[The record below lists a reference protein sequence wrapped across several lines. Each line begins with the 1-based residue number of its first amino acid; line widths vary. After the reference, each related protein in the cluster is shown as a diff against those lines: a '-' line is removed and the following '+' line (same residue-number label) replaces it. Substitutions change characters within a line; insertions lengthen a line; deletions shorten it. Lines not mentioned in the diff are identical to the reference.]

1 MSGLASL
8 CRPNP
13 YHNSTHAADV
23 TQALVAILYQDALYT
38 KFSDLELLALI
49 ISAIVHDVC
58 HPGFS
63 NPFLTKTQDEQALM
77 YNDQSANEALSL
89 SVAFKILQAPLC
101 NLFVN
106 MSREDYFYLRRCA
119 SCVVVRTEIDL
130 VVHHEPIGALFAPAG
145 APAAYLGF
153 TM

>member
-1 MSGLASL
+1 MST

-23 TQALVAILYQDALYT
+23 TQALLAIVYQDGLHT
-38 KFSDLELLALI
+38 KFTDLELLACFIAAI
-49 ISAIVHDVC
+49 IHDVV

-89 SVAFKILQAPLC
+89 SVGFKILQSPEC
-101 NLFVN
+101 NLFKK
-106 MSREDYFYLRRCA
+106 MSREDYFYARK
-119 SCVVVRTEIDL
+119 CVPSRL
-130 VVHHEPIGALFAPAG
+130 VELPAFF
-145 APAAYLGF
+145 PA
-153 TM
+153 TS